1 MADRGNTNRP
11 LPSDTKRGVSSIQ
24 VPGVTFEDESVPST
38 KSPVDIDVED
48 VQLHML
54 LSEANATGS
63 EYMLKINEPFV
74 SSISKPAPGL
84 LFAVPSDTD
93 DLQDSLPAETTPLP
107 LPHPTPTDSG
117 LMSAEPGTPPPPGYH
132 WWHLDTGVTDFC
144 SNRFTDLLAPI
155 PTNQPIG
162 TAATGSTST
171 IEAIGSMMLSATTTA
186 GPEFI

>member
-1 MADRGNTNRP
+1 
-11 LPSDTKRGVSSIQ
+11 
-24 VPGVTFEDESVPST
+24 
-38 KSPVDIDVED
+38 
-48 VQLHML
+48 ML

-63 EYMLKINEPFV
+63 EYTMLKINEPFV

-93 DLQDSLPAETTPLP
+93 DLQDSLPAVTTPLP
-107 LPHPTPTDSG
+107 LSMPTPTASA
-117 LMSAEPGTPPPPGYH
+117 LTSAEEPGIPPPPGYH
-132 WWHLDTGVTDFC
+132 WWHLDTGATDFC

-186 GPEFI
+186 GTEFLQSIPQVLGVPSFSRRSCSPHAFRALDYDAIHCVGK